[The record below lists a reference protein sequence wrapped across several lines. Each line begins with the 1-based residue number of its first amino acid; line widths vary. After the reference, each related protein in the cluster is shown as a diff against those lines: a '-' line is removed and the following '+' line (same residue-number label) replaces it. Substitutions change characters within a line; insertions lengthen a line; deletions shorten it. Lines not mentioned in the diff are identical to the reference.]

1 MTLFLLFLSSSL
13 TRLLSCAFY
22 FLTLFLFSSL
32 LLTVFPLSDLV
43 FFFSFS
49 SSSSCTTHESS
60 KEKKR
65 VAKGKLHFRDWLR
78 TFDLRAVSRSR
89 SLCCLGVFA
98 HCRSPSAF
106 APNGALFPFS
116 SDQFPCLL
124 TSQQGIAGRSICV
137 QRKTVSFLTGS
148 TNTVNMSF
156 RFFNYRLQA
165 FFPFVIRVNMKTR
178 GESDGHHVT
187 QIEGVLRKE
196 TF

>member
-22 FLTLFLFSSL
+22 FLTLFLFFFFSSPYCFS
-32 LLTVFPLSDLV
+32 TFGRS
-43 FFFSFS
+43 FFSFS

-65 VAKGKLHFRDWLR
+65 LAKGKLHFRDWLR
-78 TFDLRAVSRSR
+78 AFDLRAVSRSR

-106 APNGALFPFS
+106 APNGALFPFF

-124 TSQQGIAGRSICV
+124 TSQQGVAGRSICV

-187 QIEGVLRKE
+187 QIEGVRRKE